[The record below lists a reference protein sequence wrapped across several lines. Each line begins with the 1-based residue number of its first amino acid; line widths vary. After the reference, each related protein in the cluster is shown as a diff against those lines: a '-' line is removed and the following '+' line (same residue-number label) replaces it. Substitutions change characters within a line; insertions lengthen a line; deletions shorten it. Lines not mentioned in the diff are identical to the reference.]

1 MIKHKEIRV
10 FGHLLLV
17 IPTQIFEFG
26 SGFLFAF
33 TKRVIFNYETFTGFE
48 KNIILI
54 NYLENVKRCLF
65 F

>member
-33 TKRVIFNYETFTGFE
+33 TKRVIFNYETFTGNYETFTGFE
-48 KNIILI
+48 KKYYSN
-54 NYLENVKRCLF
+54 
-65 F
+65 

>member
-26 SGFLFAF
+26 SGFLFVF

-48 KNIILI
+48 KKYYSN
-54 NYLENVKRCLF
+54 
-65 F
+65 

>member
-26 SGFLFAF
+26 SGLLIAF

-48 KNIILI
+48 KKYYSN
-54 NYLENVKRCLF
+54 
-65 F
+65 